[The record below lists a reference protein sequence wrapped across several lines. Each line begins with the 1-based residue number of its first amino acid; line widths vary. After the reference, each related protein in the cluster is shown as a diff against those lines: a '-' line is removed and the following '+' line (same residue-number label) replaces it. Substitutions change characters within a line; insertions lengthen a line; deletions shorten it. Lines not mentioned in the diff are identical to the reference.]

1 MDEGEGSCVVVE
13 HDDEVEN
20 EEKRGDEK
28 RGDEKRGDEEK
39 GDEEK
44 GDEGKGDEEKD
55 VEIFYEWIH
64 GGWRKKRVMNGVG
77 GEWVKFPKRGE

>member
-13 HDDEVEN
+13 HDDEVES
-20 EEKRGDEK
+20 EERRGDEKRGDEK

-39 GDEEK
+39 D
-44 GDEGKGDEEKD
+44 DEEKD
-55 VEIFYEWIH
+55 VEIFYEWIQ